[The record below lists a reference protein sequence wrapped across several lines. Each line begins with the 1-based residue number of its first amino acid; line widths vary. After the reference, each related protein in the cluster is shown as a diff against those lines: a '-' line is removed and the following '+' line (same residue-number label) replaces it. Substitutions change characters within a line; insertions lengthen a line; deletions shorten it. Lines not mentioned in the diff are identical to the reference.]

1 MKAPNILIIA
11 DGLGVSGEPAGN
23 AVWAANTP
31 VLDRLRRE
39 YACTTLAASGSDAGL
54 PPGQC
59 GNSEAGHLL
68 IGSGR
73 LVAQDLTRVSESIAD
88 GSFFRNPVY
97 ARAMENCQVSGTAL
111 HLIGLLS
118 DGGVYSHTEHLFALL
133 RMARDYGL
141 KRVWVHAFLDG
152 RTAPPTSGAA
162 FLRRAE
168 TVCRELDTGNIATVM
183 GRRFGMDRQERWDLI
198 EEAYDALVYGEGTDI
213 NPVPADAVERF
224 YRAGITDEFIEP
236 IVCDAAGTVSDH
248 DSVIFFNC
256 GGSRLK
262 ELAQALTSPDFNAFT
277 RQVFPLVCVSTGECG
292 VPEIE
297 AAFPRPELRNTLGE
311 YLSGLGLTQLRMGE
325 EERIERVT
333 TLFDGGRE
341 TPFPG
346 EECFS
351 VPSLYGPD
359 AAVHPEKSAEDLSA
373 EAVARMEAGTY
384 DMIVLT
390 LSDCDKAGHTGDFKT
405 TVRAVE
411 TVDECIGRVV
421 DAALKLGGIAM
432 VTGSH
437 GNAEEMLQDNGSPK
451 PSGTTNPVPFLLCG
465 AGTRL
470 REGRLSDI
478 APTVLDVM
486 GLACPEEMDGKTLIV
501 E

>member
-1 MKAPNILIIA
+1 MGT
-11 DGLGVSGEPAGN
+11 GLRSSVSS
-23 AVWAANTP
+23 
-31 VLDRLRRE
+31 
-39 YACTTLAASGSDAGL
+39 SGSHSPASIPPRPVSDAARL
-54 PPGQC
+54 PPV
-59 GNSEAGHLL
+59 SHAAPLL
-68 IGSGR
+68 P
-73 LVAQDLTRVSESIAD
+73 VS
-88 GSFFRNPVY
+88 
-97 ARAMENCQVSGTAL
+97 
-111 HLIGLLS
+111 
-118 DGGVYSHTEHLFALL
+118 
-133 RMARDYGL
+133 
-141 KRVWVHAFLDG
+141 HA
-152 RTAPPTSGAA
+152 AP
-162 FLRRAE
+162 
-168 TVCRELDTGNIATVM
+168 
-183 GRRFGMDRQERWDLI
+183 
-198 EEAYDALVYGEGTDI
+198 
-213 NPVPADAVERF
+213 
-224 YRAGITDEFIEP
+224 
-236 IVCDAAGTVSDH
+236 
-248 DSVIFFNC
+248 
-256 GGSRLK
+256 
-262 ELAQALTSPDFNAFT
+262 
-277 RQVFPLVCVSTGECG
+277 
-292 VPEIE
+292 
-297 AAFPRPELRNTLGE
+297 
-311 YLSGLGLTQLRMGE
+311 
-325 EERIERVT
+325 
-333 TLFDGGRE
+333 LFDGGRE

-432 VTGSH
+432 LTGSH